1 MADEH
6 EAHAEGEASHGGGGG
21 SHGGHGHGG
30 GGGHEEGHEG
40 APEWLISFADNV
52 ALMMGFFVILLA
64 MEMNKSAA
72 AAKAGPSPDERGE
85 ETVSAEMLDWAISV
99 REAFNN
105 PVNINSTHP
114 GEASLVRRL
123 KERAG
128 LLEAAD
134 DQGLPGNDPGVQS
147 IRPSDYLGAGGTV
160 RFSRGD
166 AKLDETARRELRTI
180 FDHARGLSC
189 VLEVR
194 GHVSAAESH
203 NQPDRGMSLAYAR
216 ANSAAAALV
225 ELGLPWTR
233 LRLIACGDGERAV
246 ATAYD
251 DEGHHTNQRVEII
264 ETDRALPDY
273 LKSGS

>member
-6 EAHAEGEASHGGGGG
+6 EAHAQAEASHGGGGG
-21 SHGGHGHGG
+21 HGGHGHGGG

-64 MEMNKSAA
+64 MEMSKSAA
-72 AAKAGPSPDERGE
+72 AAKAGPARDDGGE
-85 ETVSAEMLDWAISV
+85 ETASAEMLDWAISV

-128 LLEAAD
+128 LHEAVD
-134 DQGLPGNDPGVQS
+134 DEGQPGKDPGVRS
-147 IRPSDYLGAGGTV
+147 IRPSDYLGAGGTL
-160 RFSRGD
+160 FFARGQSTLDD
-166 AKLDETARRELRTI
+166 AARRDLRTI
-180 FDHARGLSC
+180 FDHARGLAC
-189 VLEVR
+189 ILEVR
-194 GHVSAAESH
+194 GHVSSAESH
-203 NQPDRGMSLAYAR
+203 NQPDRGMTLAHAR
-216 ANSAAAALV
+216 AQSAAAELV
-225 ELGLPWTR
+225 KLGIPWTR

-251 DEGHHTNQRVEII
+251 DEGHRANQRVEVI
-264 ETDRALPDY
+264 ETDRTLPDY